1 MSVTSVFSVSSVYVS
16 QVTPGYIRLRQF
28 MLEGQD
34 VELDN
39 YMLGM
44 WFHAIQLS
52 TTFIPSRKFVYL
64 LQYSA
69 VDTQTHSF
77 TACCRAILPEVD
89 TLFDFFFGR

>member
-1 MSVTSVFSVSSVYVS
+1 
-16 QVTPGYIRLRQF
+16 
-28 MLEGQD
+28 
-34 VELDN
+34 
-39 YMLGM
+39 M

-77 TACCRAILPEVD
+77 TACCWAILPEVD
-89 TLFDFFFGR
+89 TLLTFFWSVMKGLRPSKMFLSMYNFA